1 VELLR
6 QSGRLDE
13 ALALVDE
20 WLAPFKHKPDWSDSL
35 FLTGVTGRARL
46 LYDLNRYEEALP
58 PLKQL
63 LDHLR
68 GGALRGV
75 DRLFLQS
82 LIVLADTYSVLN
94 KESEEKNALQEFVRH
109 SGGEISKTL
118 RVARASAQLRLVL
131 LELSNGELKP
141 AEGFRSLGAWFDE
154 HQEILPSLPAEGVE
168 LAKVFHGLCDAEAQG
183 KLPTADQ
190 LRSLFRIGLTN
201 NSEGIASMFLS
212 YAALFFRVIPAEELR
227 NWLEQ
232 LLNADIHEEQ
242 KQQLRLHL
250 RVTEFLQDAI
260 SQSSEAR
267 NSLRQ
272 KLGRVPP
279 ELQNL
284 FKSLLSKLLQQT

>member
-1 VELLR
+1 
-6 QSGRLDE
+6 
-13 ALALVDE
+13 
-20 WLAPFKHKPDWSDSL
+20 
-35 FLTGVTGRARL
+35 
-46 LYDLNRYEEALP
+46 
-58 PLKQL
+58 
-63 LDHLR
+63 
-68 GGALRGV
+68 
-75 DRLFLQS
+75 
-82 LIVLADTYSVLN
+82 
-94 KESEEKNALQEFVRH
+94 
-109 SGGEISKTL
+109 
-118 RVARASAQLRLVL
+118 
-131 LELSNGELKP
+131 
-141 AEGFRSLGAWFDE
+141 
-154 HQEILPSLPAEGVE
+154 
-168 LAKVFHGLCDAEAQG
+168 
-183 KLPTADQ
+183 
-190 LRSLFRIGLTN
+190 
-201 NSEGIASMFLS
+201 MFLS